1 MVQICHSLRMLAAAS
16 VALGCVVFE
25 SAPALAQATK
35 AESKAK
41 VKLGTAV

>member
-25 SAPALAQATK
+25 SAPATK